1 MPGPDPYG
9 LYYDETPSGQ
19 PIVTAEVW
27 PSSGLFAGNRRNRI
41 KRFKAVYRSIMRDGW
56 LCLWC
61 SVPVPI
67 YRRADACYCSQ
78 GCRKRAA
85 RARKMMQVGGAG
97 KSLTR

>member
-1 MPGPDPYG
+1 MPGPDPYA
-9 LYYDETPSGQ
+9 LSYDETPNGQ

-27 PSSGLFAGNRRNRI
+27 PSSGLFAGNRRNRT
-41 KRFKAVYRSIMRDGW
+41 KRLRAVSRSIMRDGW

-61 SVPVPI
+61 REAVPI
-67 YRRADACYCSQ
+67 YRRADACYCSE

-85 RARKMMQVGGAG
+85 RARKSDAGRGAG